1 MSEPTPPAIR
11 LEQISMQLTSGGRPV
26 SILRAL
32 DLSIPSGQFV
42 AVVGPSG
49 SGKSTLLGLIAGLD
63 QPTSG
68 RISLNGTL
76 LNPLSEDALA
86 RLRRRTVGII
96 FQSYHLIPTL
106 TALEN
111 VALPLE
117 LAGVEKPQ
125 ELAREWL
132 AAVGLAPRA
141 QHYPAQLSGGEQQ
154 RVAVARAFAPRPP
167 ILLADEPTGNLD
179 RATGGL
185 VLDLLVRLQR
195 EHGGTLVMV
204 THDAALAERADRVI
218 TLADGAIVDDRLRAG
233 TGP

>member
-1 MSEPTPPAIR
+1 
-11 LEQISMQLTSGGRPV
+11 
-26 SILRAL
+26 
-32 DLSIPSGQFV
+32 
-42 AVVGPSG
+42 
-49 SGKSTLLGLIAGLD
+49 
-63 QPTSG
+63 
-68 RISLNGTL
+68 
-76 LNPLSEDALA
+76 
-86 RLRRRTVGII
+86 
-96 FQSYHLIPTL
+96 LIPTL